1 MYSAWIYGVKYEGE
15 RRVWGG
21 GGGGSGERFIKFRV
35 HWSASLV
42 FMTENKI
49 MIMMPLPVHYVNP
62 GTFLTTQESY
72 CTPLPLNIFLKFAVD
87 SISVIKLYIL
97 HL

>member
-1 MYSAWIYGVKYEGE
+1 MKYEGE
-15 RRVWGG
+15 R
-21 GGGGSGERFIKFRV
+21 GGGGSGERFIKLRV

-62 GTFLTTQESY
+62 GTFLITQESY
-72 CTPLPLNIFLKFAVD
+72 CTPLPLNIFLFAVD
-87 SISVIKLYIL
+87 SISVIRLYIL